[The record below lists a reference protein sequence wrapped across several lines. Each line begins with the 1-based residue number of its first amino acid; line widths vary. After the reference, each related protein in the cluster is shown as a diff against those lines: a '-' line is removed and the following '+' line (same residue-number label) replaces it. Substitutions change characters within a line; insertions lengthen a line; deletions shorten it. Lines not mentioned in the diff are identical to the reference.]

1 MNMKSIH
8 QNLLRRA
15 ETLGSRNY
23 ATLRR
28 VMFTV
33 AMAAGVCGAA
43 WSQGTTTVNQGT
55 TTVNQ
60 GTTTVSQG
68 TTTVVQAG
76 QNVTKIAEGAVSG
89 GATVQVASGTTVS
102 IEGAA
107 PAAGKVAR
115 LKLTR
120 KAENAENGQ
129 SGESGTSLS
138 QNASLES
145 TDDNDETLRLKHNIK
160 ASNDFN
166 YLPDD
171 IRDQL
176 PDYASITDILTLT
189 LDNYS
194 TGNLTA
200 TIKFDT
206 PFAADADVWIVFAY
220 PIDDGDASWFIVQGT
235 AVDDGSVQTTI
246 PANTLAQLAN
256 KKFIAFA
263 FDKKQFS

>member
-1 MNMKSIH
+1 MKSIH

-33 AMAAGVCGAA
+33 AMAAGVCGAT
-43 WSQGTTTVNQGT
+43 W
-55 TTVNQ
+55 
-60 GTTTVSQG
+60 SQG

-76 QNVTKIAEGAVSG
+76 QNVTKIEGWTVSG
-89 GATVQVASGTTVS
+89 GATVQATPGLTVS

-120 KAENAENGQ
+120 KAENTENGQ
-129 SGESGTSLS
+129 SGESGIS
-138 QNASLES
+138 QSQSASLES
-145 TDDNDETLRLKHNIK
+145 TDDTDETFRLKHNIEEN

-176 PDYASITDILTLT
+176 PDNASITDILTLT
-189 LDNYS
+189 LKDYT
-194 TGNLTA
+194 TGDLTA
-200 TIKFDT
+200 TKKFDT
-206 PFAADADVWIVFAY
+206 PFAAGADVWIVFAY
-220 PIDDGDASWFIVQGT
+220 PIEDGGASWFIVQGR
-235 AVDDGSVQTTI
+235 ALNDGSVQATI
-246 PANTLAQLAN
+246 PASTLAQLAN
-256 KKFIAFA
+256 KKFIAIA
-263 FDKKQFS
+263 IVANK

>member
-1 MNMKSIH
+1 MKSIH

-43 WSQGTTTVNQGT
+43 WSQGT

-129 SGESGTSLS
+129 SENGQSGESGIS
-138 QNASLES
+138 QSQSASLES

-176 PDYASITDILTLT
+176 PDNASITDILTLT

-194 TGNLTA
+194 TGDLTA

-206 PFAADADVWIVFAY
+206 PFAASADVWIVFAY

>member
-1 MNMKSIH
+1 MKSIH

-43 WSQGTTTVNQGT
+43 WSQATTTVNQGT

-76 QNVTKIAEGAVSG
+76 QNVTKIEGWTVSG
-89 GATVQVASGTTVS
+89 GATVQATPGLTVS

-120 KAENAENGQ
+120 KAENTENGQ
-129 SGESGTSLS
+129 SGESGTSQS
-138 QNASLES
+138 QSASLES
-145 TDDNDETLRLKHNIK
+145 TDDTDETFRLKHNIEEN

-176 PDYASITDILTLT
+176 PDNASITDILTLT
-189 LDNYS
+189 LKDYT
-194 TGNLTA
+194 TGDLTA

-206 PFAADADVWIVFAY
+206 PFAAGADVWIVFAY
-220 PIDDGDASWFIVQGT
+220 PFDDGDASWFIVQGT
-235 AVDDGSVQTTI
+235 ALDDGSVQTTI

-256 KKFIAFA
+256 KKFIAIA
-263 FDKKQFS
+263 IVANK

>member
-43 WSQGTTTVNQGT
+43 WSQGTTTVS
-55 TTVNQ
+55 Q

-76 QNVTKIAEGAVSG
+76 QNVTKIAGGAVSG

-120 KAENAENGQ
+120 KAENTENGQSENGQ
-129 SGESGTSLS
+129 SGESGISLS

-145 TDDNDETLRLKHNIK
+145 TDDNDETRQLKHNIEEK

-176 PDYASITDILTLT
+176 PDNASITDIYTLT

-194 TGNLTA
+194 TGDLTA

-206 PFAADADVWIVFAY
+206 PFAASADVWIVFAY

-256 KKFIAFA
+256 KKLIAFA
-263 FDKKQFS
+263 FDKK

>member
-55 TTVNQ
+55 TTV
-60 GTTTVSQG
+60 SQG

-76 QNVTKIAEGAVSG
+76 QNVTKIAGGAVSG
-89 GATVQVASGTTVS
+89 GATVQATPGLTVS

-120 KAENAENGQ
+120 KAENTENGQ
-129 SGESGTSLS
+129 SGESGISLS

-145 TDDNDETLRLKHNIK
+145 TDDNDETLRLKHNIE
-160 ASNDFN
+160 SNDFN

-176 PDYASITDILTLT
+176 PDNASITDIYTLT
-189 LDNYS
+189 LKDYI
-194 TGNLTA
+194 TGDLTA
-200 TIKFDT
+200 TIKFET
-206 PFAADADVWIVFAY
+206 PFEGGADMWIVFAY
-220 PIDDGDASWFIVQGT
+220 PIEDGGASWFIVQGR
-235 AVDDGSVQTTI
+235 ALDDGSVQTKI

-256 KKFIAFA
+256 KKFIAIVIVA
-263 FDKKQFS
+263 NK

>member
-8 QNLLRRA
+8 QNLLRWA

-55 TTVNQ
+55 TTVSQ

-120 KAENAENGQ
+120 KAEKTENGQ
-129 SGESGTSLS
+129 SGESGISLS

-145 TDDNDETLRLKHNIK
+145 TDDNDETLRLKHNIE
-160 ASNDFN
+160 SNDFN

-176 PDYASITDILTLT
+176 PDNASITDILTLT
-189 LDNYS
+189 LENYS
-194 TGNLTA
+194 TGDLTA

-206 PFAADADVWIVFAY
+206 PFAASADVWIVFAY

-246 PANTLAQLAN
+246 PTNTLAQLAN

>member
-1 MNMKSIH
+1 
-8 QNLLRRA
+8 
-15 ETLGSRNY
+15 
-23 ATLRR
+23 
-28 VMFTV
+28 
-33 AMAAGVCGAA
+33 
-43 WSQGTTTVNQGT
+43 
-55 TTVNQ
+55 VNQ

-145 TDDNDETLRLKHNIK
+145 TDDNDETLRLKHNIEQK

-176 PDYASITDILTLT
+176 PDNASITDIYTLT
-189 LDNYS
+189 LKDYI
-194 TGNLTA
+194 TGDLTA
-200 TIKFDT
+200 TIKFET
-206 PFAADADVWIVFAY
+206 PFAGGADMWIVFAY
-220 PIDDGDASWFIVQGT
+220 PIEDGGASWFIVQGR
-235 AVDDGSVQTTI
+235 ALDDGSVQTTI

-256 KKFIAFA
+256 KKFIAIVIVA
-263 FDKKQFS
+263 NK